1 MSELTPDRVDA
12 LAVETAIQIVKSLD
26 GKQEISPEE
35 LTALRTEVGATGL
48 LLGFSSIVLSL
59 VRLIDD
65 HPEEF
70 TFTDSIGIDQRVT
83 GSSLIPAVLTS
94 LSKKRVRERD
104 LPTAAGALAAAA
116 VRIPPSVW
124 RLLFGPVAEEELEAW
139 ARLAWFLST
148 LIDRTRQDDG
158 LALNVVRDTIDM
170 AVANPVQE
178 ESPSDDN

>member
-1 MSELTPDRVDA
+1 MSDVTPDRVDA

-94 LSKKRVRERD
+94 LSKKRECGSETCPRPPVHSPLQRS
-104 LPTAAGALAAAA
+104 ASH
-116 VRIPPSVW
+116 PPSGVS
-124 RLLFGPVAEEELEAW
+124 FS
-139 ARLAWFLST
+139 AR
-148 LIDRTRQDDG
+148 
-158 LALNVVRDTIDM
+158 
-170 AVANPVQE
+170 
-178 ESPSDDN
+178 SPRRSSRPGRGWPGSCPR